1 MNARCTTTSAPETR
15 SSTAARSR
23 MSPRRY
29 SVLCQPSSLGSN
41 GRRAIAST
49 RETSGVASSAATNG
63 LPISPVGPVTATVN
77 LEGLA
82 IVERWSYPPRPA
94 GGEPGAP
101 PEPLFSLDQ
110 NEFETAIAADHAN
123 VEETARKSS
132 RSEVEAAIE
141 AIASAERVL
150 IACTDQMAFFASYM
164 RHLLML

>member
-77 LEGLA
+77 LEGVA
-82 IVERWSYPPRPA
+82 IVERWSYPAPRKRKPA
-94 GGEPGAP
+94 
-101 PEPLFSLDQ
+101 PLKESLHKASKLGHAHEEDG
-110 NEFETAIAADHAN
+110 DH
-123 VEETARKSS
+123 
-132 RSEVEAAIE
+132 
-141 AIASAERVL
+141 
-150 IACTDQMAFFASYM
+150 
-164 RHLLML
+164 